1 MSLTLLHG
9 RERIPLD
16 IGNYQRNLLK
26 GQKPTSAT
34 LVKERSGYYMNIQV
48 KSEAPD
54 PIKTDKV
61 IGVDLGIT
69 DLAVTSE
76 GETYS
81 GSEVKRVRTHF
92 VQLRASLQ
100 RNASKGT
107 RSSRRRCRELLKRL
121 HRSSVKDFELHNQ
134 SVIHTIYALH
144 KWGWIRK
151 RIPCTF
157 FNPVDFI
164 VFATEIIAT
173 LRFLS

>member
-1 MSLTLLHG
+1 MTIFFL
-9 RERIPLD
+9 
-16 IGNYQRNLLK
+16 
-26 GQKPTSAT
+26 
-34 LVKERSGYYMNIQV
+34 
-48 KSEAPD
+48 EA
-54 PIKTDKV
+54 V
-61 IGVDLGIT
+61 ISLGIFAGIAMVN
-69 DLAVTSE
+69 DSPPPP
-76 GETYS
+76 
-81 GSEVKRVRTHF
+81 EVVNP
-92 VQLRASLQ
+92 SPP
-100 RNASKGT
+100 
-107 RSSRRRCRELLKRL
+107 